1 MARLASWRYAISP
14 GRAGLPARDALDALA
29 WRPNVELPPR
39 ELVLEHPR
47 VDPAKRLYV
56 RLGYVDL
63 APDDENG
70 RMLIE
75 LK

>member
-1 MARLASWRYAISP
+1 
-14 GRAGLPARDALDALA
+14 
-29 WRPNVELPPR
+29 
-39 ELVLEHPR
+39 VLEHPQ

-63 APDDENG
+63 APDDETG
-70 RMLIE
+70 RMVIE

>member
-1 MARLASWRYAISP
+1 MEI
-14 GRAGLPARDALDALA
+14 RDLRRDEPDFLREMLYTTLA
-29 WRPNVELPPR
+29 WRPDVELPPR
-39 ELVLEHPR
+39 EWVLEHPQ

-70 RMLIE
+70 RMVIE